1 MIDGV
6 PKLSCLTLAG
16 QVQGAEIITVE
27 GLSDGAHLAPIQ
39 TCFATHGGSQCG
51 FCTPGFLI
59 ASQALLN
66 ENNAPSRDE
75 IAEAIEG
82 NCAAARATSKSLTPS
97 RPQPRFTEA
106 MPRPLRPPAIRTP
119 TRIRPG
125 PRSPPCHPATR
136 RSPWEVIVNNLASPP
151 RRFAKTASAP
161 QESRS
166 FLHPARVEASPPCA
180 RATLTTSPKPSAGK
194 SPSPPATTSTTEI
207 ARGPSS
213 ENPSHLSTP
222 TPRSPVKHGTATT
235 SDFPANSSAKFCAH
249 LTIMRA
255 LNRSTLPG

>member
-82 NCAAARATSKSLTPS
+82 NLCRCTGYQQIIDSIEAAAAIHRGDAEAAAPASDPHPDPHPS
-97 RPQPRFTEA
+97 GPEEPT
-106 MPRPLRPPAIRTP
+106 MP
-119 TRIRPG
+119 PG
-125 PRSPPCHPATR
+125 H
-136 RSPWEVIVNNLASPP
+136 
-151 RRFAKTASAP
+151 AK
-161 QESRS
+161 
-166 FLHPARVEASPPCA
+166 
-180 RATLTTSPKPSAGK
+180 
-194 SPSPPATTSTTEI
+194 
-207 ARGPSS
+207 
-213 ENPSHLSTP
+213 
-222 TPRSPVKHGTATT
+222 
-235 SDFPANSSAKFCAH
+235 
-249 LTIMRA
+249 
-255 LNRSTLPG
+255 